1 MTSQP
6 LFVSADL
13 RVGYVQP
20 RVVALL
26 KNPDMLAVNQNYS
39 GYAGDRVWTEA
50 VGKEVWAKPLPGGR
64 VGVVVFNRN
73 GTFGVVERGQPRDT

>member
-1 MTSQP
+1 M
-6 LFVSADL
+6 
-13 RVGYVQP
+13 
-20 RVVALL
+20 